1 MHTYVL
7 RDNTGSETSVFRGD
21 YVVEDLPNISIYDGL
36 TLVAALILQPGQF
49 VVRLEDPK
57 PKPEPTIINLPD
69 SVSYAGKDR
78 FATIHYGKPDL
89 KLDLKPADPSLVQ
102 RIGLD
107 PNFQSTGD
115 PVDANAAPQQER
127 TSGCKYHT
135 SPDVQAPQPAP
146 VKVKKNPTEFR
157 LRPLEIFKYKAFTD
171 SLKEQVFA
179 VERKSDNGVWHRQ
192 YPHFYS
198 REAADAYIMGYHDAE

>member
-1 MHTYVL
+1 VIHTYVL
-7 RDNTGSETSVFRGD
+7 RDSSGNFCSSFRGN
-21 YVVEDLPNISIYDGL
+21 YVVENLPNISIYDGL

-57 PKPEPTIINLPD
+57 PKP
-69 SVSYAGKDR
+69 
-78 FATIHYGKPDL
+78 
-89 KLDLKPADPSLVQ
+89 DPSLVA
-102 RIGLD
+102 RNDHSTFKSATGLPDVSDYGTYIDMCPKSDQVD
-107 PNFQSTGD
+107 P
-115 PVDANAAPQQER
+115 NAAPQQER
-127 TSGCKYHT
+127 ISGCKYHT
-135 SPDVQAPQPAP
+135 SPDVQAPQPASP

-171 SLKEQVFA
+171 SQREQVFA
-179 VERKSDNGVWHRQ
+179 VDRKSDNGVWHRQ